1 MADPRRTGDAEASSI
16 AAGDSVKEHCTRD
29 ERCSGTTKQM
39 TTPGLVLSLL
49 PVIARSLVSAH
60 AAPRFHDHEDYYIWA
75 EWT

>member
-29 ERCSGTTKQM
+29 GRCSGTTKQM

-49 PVIARSLVSAH
+49 PVIAR
-60 AAPRFHDHEDYYIWA
+60 
-75 EWT
+75 